1 MANHYQFVEC
11 CVWLWFFNLVLDQ
24 SCALM
29 YSTKNVSISRS
40 LYPLCIWLVLSWS
53 IMSMKF
59 PRQECWSGV
68 PFTTPG
74 DLPDPGNKSES
85 LAPPVLPAGF
95 FTPEPPG
102 SPSHSTPGPVQGGEC
117 CFCGFS
123 LSAQAT
129 AVSTS
134 HIPEKEVNMLLWET
148 SKKTKCALIFLNTI
162 LVEKGDKKKQR

>member
-1 MANHYQFVEC
+1 
-11 CVWLWFFNLVLDQ
+11 
-24 SCALM
+24 
-29 YSTKNVSISRS
+29 
-40 LYPLCIWLVLSWS
+40 
-53 IMSMKF
+53 MSMKF

-162 LVEKGDKKKQR
+162 LIERDVPVKCSNKTLLKTKISSLPEWPMGYSLSNSDLKD

>member
-1 MANHYQFVEC
+1 
-11 CVWLWFFNLVLDQ
+11 
-24 SCALM
+24 
-29 YSTKNVSISRS
+29 
-40 LYPLCIWLVLSWS
+40 
-53 IMSMKF
+53 MKF

-85 LAPPVLPAGF
+85 LAPPVLAAGF

-102 SPSHSTPGPVQGGEC
+102 SPSHPTPGTVQGGEC

-148 SKKTKCALIFLNTI
+148 SKKTKCALIFFKHHPCREGGQKEAK
-162 LVEKGDKKKQR
+162 VEKYGKPIENVSTSPVPLNSPILQHNISAAHVFNKIPL